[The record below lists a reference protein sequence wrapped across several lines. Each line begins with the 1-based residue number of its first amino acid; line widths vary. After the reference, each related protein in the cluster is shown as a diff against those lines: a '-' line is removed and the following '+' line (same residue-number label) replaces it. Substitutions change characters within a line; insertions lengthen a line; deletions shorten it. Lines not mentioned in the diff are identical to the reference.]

1 VRRAFTGTAPT
12 RAALTWAAL
21 AWAALAWAAGLGLL
35 LGWSVHSRS
44 LLLVLLAGALAAMNG
59 YSKAYSP

>member
-1 VRRAFTGTAPT
+1 MRPALAGRTLAGTALAGT
-12 RAALTWAAL
+12 AL
-21 AWAALAWAAGLGLL
+21 AGTAVLGLL

-44 LLLVLLAGALAAMNG
+44 LLLVLLAAALAVMNG

>member
-1 VRRAFTGTAPT
+1 MRRAPAGRVLAGSAVAATALAGTA
-12 RAALTWAAL
+12 L
-21 AWAALAWAAGLGLL
+21 AGTAGLGLL

>member
-1 VRRAFTGTAPT
+1 MRRALTGTAPT
-12 RAALTWAAL
+12 RAALT
-21 AWAALAWAAGLGLL
+21 WAALAWAAGLGLL

>member
-1 VRRAFTGTAPT
+1 MRG
-12 RAALTWAAL
+12 AL
-21 AWAALAWAAGLGLL
+21 AGIAVASATGLGLL

>member
-1 VRRAFTGTAPT
+1 MTTET
-12 RAALTWAAL
+12 QAARGLENVVVASTAL
-21 AWAALAWAAGLGLL
+21 AGTAGLGLL

-44 LLLVLLAGALAAMNG
+44 LLLVLLAGTLAAMNG

>member
-1 VRRAFTGTAPT
+1 MRRALAGRVLASTALAGTA
-12 RAALTWAAL
+12 L
-21 AWAALAWAAGLGLL
+21 AGTAGLGLF

-44 LLLVLLAGALAAMNG
+44 LLLVVLAGALAAMNG

>member
-1 VRRAFTGTAPT
+1 MRRALAGRVPASTVLAGTA
-12 RAALTWAAL
+12 L
-21 AWAALAWAAGLGLL
+21 AGTASLGLL

-44 LLLVLLAGALAAMNG
+44 LLLVVLAGALAAMNG

>member
-1 VRRAFTGTAPT
+1 MRRALAGRVLASTSVAGTA
-12 RAALTWAAL
+12 L
-21 AWAALAWAAGLGLL
+21 AGTAGLGLL

-44 LLLVLLAGALAAMNG
+44 LLLVLLAATLAAMNG

>member
-1 VRRAFTGTAPT
+1 VRPALAGRVLASTAAAGTA
-12 RAALTWAAL
+12 L
-21 AWAALAWAAGLGLL
+21 AGTAGLGLL
-35 LGWSVHSRS
+35 LGWHVHSRA

>member
-1 VRRAFTGTAPT
+1 VRRVLADRVLAST
-12 RAALTWAAL
+12 AL
-21 AWAALAWAAGLGLL
+21 AGTAGLGLL

-59 YSKAYSP
+59 YSKACSP

>member
-1 VRRAFTGTAPT
+1 MSRALAGRALAGTAV
-12 RAALTWAAL
+12 AGAAL
-21 AWAALAWAAGLGLL
+21 AGTAGLGLL

-44 LLLVLLAGALAAMNG
+44 LLLVLLAGTLAAMNG

>member
-1 VRRAFTGTAPT
+1 VRRAPAGRVLAGSAVAATALAGTA
-12 RAALTWAAL
+12 L
-21 AWAALAWAAGLGLL
+21 AGTAGLGLL

-44 LLLVLLAGALAAMNG
+44 LLLVLLAGTLAAMNG

>member
-1 VRRAFTGTAPT
+1 MRR
-12 RAALTWAAL
+12 AL
-21 AWAALAWAAGLGLL
+21 AWAALASTAGLGLL

-44 LLLVLLAGALAAMNG
+44 LLLVVLAGALAAMNG

>member
-1 VRRAFTGTAPT
+1 MRRAPAGRVLAST
-12 RAALTWAAL
+12 AL
-21 AWAALAWAAGLGLL
+21 ASAAGLGLL

>member
-1 VRRAFTGTAPT
+1 MRRALAGRVPASTALTGTA
-12 RAALTWAAL
+12 L
-21 AWAALAWAAGLGLL
+21 AGTAGLGLL

-44 LLLVLLAGALAAMNG
+44 LLLVLLAGALAVMNG

>member
-1 VRRAFTGTAPT
+1 MRG
-12 RAALTWAAL
+12 AL
-21 AWAALAWAAGLGLL
+21 AGIAVAGAAGAGLV

-44 LLLVLLAGALAAMNG
+44 LLLVVIAGALAAMNG

>member
-1 VRRAFTGTAPT
+1 MRRAGRVQASTAVAGRVLAGTA
-12 RAALTWAAL
+12 L
-21 AWAALAWAAGLGLL
+21 AGTAGLGLL